1 VARVWRAVAL
11 CGAVTLAF
19 GFAVTP
25 AARKKATAS
34 TATVKKAAAT
44 AAAKKAASSAPAK
57 KAAAPVEPTAPP
69 RMTAAVELGIQNAA
83 AMIPFY
89 EMLYRLEQH
98 HNEGEPVRV
107 LHFGDSHTAS
117 DDWAGEMR
125 QRFQQRFGDG
135 GPGFTQAGRPFAGFR
150 RYDSRA
156 SMSRGWAAAGAL
168 ARHTDGLTGLAGFS
182 LETDRPGETITLE
195 AEGRLLEVFYLRQEG
210 GGAFQIEDNGSTL
223 GSVSTDGAA
232 GPAYYRKELPSGS
245 HRLVLRTTGGA
256 PVRVYGWVLEK
267 SGGVTWETLGV
278 NGAQVETLLQQ
289 HAGLLRSHIERR
301 NPALIVLAYG
311 TNEARRRDLTEE
323 AYRADLARVVGLVR
337 QSAPA
342 ASILIVGA
350 PDQGIRTR
358 RRAVVVTPDGV
369 DRIIVAQRE
378 AALAAGC
385 GFWNLRTAM
394 GGAGSMKQWVMAGL
408 AQRDYVH
415 FTTPGYRL
423 LGDSLYE
430 LLMGQYGIFQTVR
443 QHVVG
448 SNENGPPKQNH

>member
-1 VARVWRAVAL
+1 
-11 CGAVTLAF
+11 
-19 GFAVTP
+19 
-25 AARKKATAS
+25 
-34 TATVKKAAAT
+34 
-44 AAAKKAASSAPAK
+44 
-57 KAAAPVEPTAPP
+57 
-69 RMTAAVELGIQNAA
+69 
-83 AMIPFY
+83 
-89 EMLYRLEQH
+89 
-98 HNEGEPVRV
+98 
-107 LHFGDSHTAS
+107 
-117 DDWAGEMR
+117 
-125 QRFQQRFGDG
+125 
-135 GPGFTQAGRPFAGFR
+135 
-150 RYDSRA
+150 
-156 SMSRGWAAAGAL
+156 
-168 ARHTDGLTGLAGFS
+168 
-182 LETDRPGETITLE
+182 
-195 AEGRLLEVFYLRQEG
+195 
-210 GGAFQIEDNGSTL
+210 
-223 GSVSTDGAA
+223 
-232 GPAYYRKELPSGS
+232 
-245 HRLVLRTTGGA
+245 
-256 PVRVYGWVLEK
+256 
-267 SGGVTWETLGV
+267 V